1 MVKIIY
7 RNYRAG
13 DDEQLA
19 DLYNR
24 AFQMAGFNVLRT
36 AKNWN
41 WRYIQSPNFEPEM
54 IHIAE
59 NIENRKIVGALCAN
73 LIEELSFKDKK
84 YLIGDI
90 NDVICHPS
98 YTKRGIAKTLMENAI
113 NYLKKKKCDI
123 SMLAA
128 DDGYFPR
135 EKIYPK
141 YGYEEVEKAFIY
153 LNFANLFKLVKD
165 FPGFGYLFPVLFM
178 NSYIPRILYKFII
191 RFNPFFKNFSYE
203 IIHNKKHFV
212 YRNAANEILKKD
224 YTGIPNFDRKRVLWS
239 RIKVPSK
246 KHAPTY
252 IIVRENNQ
260 IIGCATLTHTNLY
273 YLKYGIKLRIGFV
286 HEILLDRSHFNT
298 HRNLYFGYIYIID
311 KISKAANKRFIGIS
325 VFLASSNQHELIK
338 ALKAMRFI
346 KFTTASI
353 MMKPI
358 KKTNPNLD
366 VKKYLYLPSYLLLGL
381 P

>member
-19 DLYNR
+19 DLYNQ

-113 NYLKKKKCDI
+113 NYLKKKNCDI

-141 YGYEEVEKAFIY
+141 YYPHQYPVKIY
-153 LNFANLFKLVKD
+153 
-165 FPGFGYLFPVLFM
+165 
-178 NSYIPRILYKFII
+178 
-191 RFNPFFKNFSYE
+191 
-203 IIHNKKHFV
+203 
-212 YRNAANEILKKD
+212 
-224 YTGIPNFDRKRVLWS
+224 
-239 RIKVPSK
+239 
-246 KHAPTY
+246 
-252 IIVRENNQ
+252 
-260 IIGCATLTHTNLY
+260 
-273 YLKYGIKLRIGFV
+273 
-286 HEILLDRSHFNT
+286 
-298 HRNLYFGYIYIID
+298 
-311 KISKAANKRFIGIS
+311 
-325 VFLASSNQHELIK
+325 
-338 ALKAMRFI
+338 
-346 KFTTASI
+346 
-353 MMKPI
+353 
-358 KKTNPNLD
+358 
-366 VKKYLYLPSYLLLGL
+366 
-381 P
+381 